1 MKSKGE
7 RIEQIDVLRG
17 LAAAV
22 VMLFHYTT
30 RYDQF
35 FPEKAGWTILNIFWG
50 SYGVHLFF
58 IVSGFV
64 IFMTIER
71 SLNRLDFIV
80 SRLSRLYPVYWA
92 ALILT
97 VMFDFA
103 NPALGFHPTF
113 GQIVVNLTMLQDFV
127 RVAPVD
133 GSYWSLTY
141 ELGFYSFMCLFF
153 GKAVL
158 KRPAYIAAFWAAASV
173 VFHFLP
179 GLFPGG
185 LNILAVTHKYGHL
198 FSAGI
203 AFYWLYSRGFSR
215 TFHDIF
221 LVLLIIVAP
230 AIEYVHS
237 GLPGFYSVL
246 VATALVAAATQGK
259 LSWITN
265 PVTLWLGSISYP
277 LYLIH
282 EHIGWH
288 LLSLQQSR
296 GVDAGFALL
305 VTIAFMLAVATLLSK
320 FIEKPIQRRIRNWYS
335 QIKIRNEF
343 LAS

>member
-1 MKSKGE
+1 MKPQAG

-17 LAAAV
+17 LAAIV

-30 RYDQF
+30 RYDQM
-35 FPEKAGWTILNIFWG
+35 FPEKAGWTILNVFWG

-71 SLNRLDFIV
+71 SLNRFDFIV

-127 RVAPVD
+127 RVAPID

-141 ELGFYSFMCLFF
+141 ELGFYSFMCFFF
-153 GKAVL
+153 GNRVL
-158 KRPAYIAAFWAAASV
+158 KRPAYIAVFWAVASV
-173 VFHFLP
+173 IFHFLP

-198 FSAGI
+198 FSAGV

-215 TFHDIF
+215 TFHDIS
-221 LVLLIIVAP
+221 LALIIIVSP
-230 AIEYVHS
+230 GIEYLHT
-237 GLPGFYSVL
+237 GFPGFWSVL
-246 VATALVAAATQGK
+246 GSVALVAAATQGK

-288 LLSLQQSR
+288 LLSVQQNR
-296 GVDAGFALL
+296 GMSAGFALML
-305 VTIAFMLAVATLLSK
+305 TIAIMLGLATLLSRL
-320 FIEKPIQRRIRNWYS
+320 IEKPAQRRIRNWYS
-335 QIKIRNEF
+335 RFKAKNEI
-343 LAS
+343 LVS

>member
-1 MKSKGE
+1 MKSKGG

-30 RYDQF
+30 RYDQV
-35 FPEKAGWTILNIFWG
+35 FPEKAGWTILNVSWG

-71 SLNRLDFIV
+71 SLNRFDFV
-80 SRLSRLYPVYWA
+80 MSRLSRLYPVYWA
-92 ALILT
+92 ALTLT
-97 VMFDFA
+97 VIFDLA

-113 GQIVVNLTMLQDFV
+113 GQIIINLTMLHEFV

-141 ELGFYSFMCLFF
+141 ELGFYSFMCFCF
-153 GKAVL
+153 GNAIL
-158 KRPAYIAAFWAAASV
+158 KRPAYIAAFWAVASV
-173 VFHFLP
+173 ICHFLP
-179 GLFPGG
+179 WLFPGG
-185 LNILAVTHKYGHL
+185 LNIVAVTHKYGHL
-198 FSAGI
+198 FAAGV
-203 AFYWLYSRGFSR
+203 AFYWLYSRRFSR
-215 TFHDIF
+215 SFHDIC
-221 LVLLIIVAP
+221 LVLVIMAAP
-230 AIEYVHS
+230 VIEYLHN
-237 GLPGFYSVL
+237 GFLGFWSVL
-246 VATALVAAATQGK
+246 ISAALVAAATQGK

-296 GVDAGFALL
+296 GVNAGLSL
-305 VTIAFMLAVATLLSK
+305 MLTIALMLCFATLLSK
-320 FIEKPIQRRIRNWYS
+320 FIEKPAQQRIRNWYS
-335 QIKIRNEF
+335 RFKAKNEI